1 MVAPLWEPLCYSQYL
16 AASMS
21 LGSRPSL
28 GLGTS
33 FGGVK
38 LDLSVRLSPQLVDG
52 WINHCRHVLRVG
64 WRAYQFK
71 EWCASSRHELLE
83 IPSPLNWFQKIN
95 WGDARYWATTTLLPL
110 PPLPLCALV
119 LLIVLLTGNIKI
131 LLVLVAFGRVLLSRS
146 FPSCLLGVCF
156 PSPLRP
162 CASCFL
168 LSCSL
173 RLVCWGRPTNCPIGP
188 CLALFR
194 PVPALEGSI

>member
-1 MVAPLWEPLCYSQYL
+1 M
-16 AASMS
+16 
-21 LGSRPSL
+21 
-28 GLGTS
+28 
-33 FGGVK
+33 
-38 LDLSVRLSPQLVDG
+38 LVIG
-52 WINHCRHVLRVG
+52 
-64 WRAYQFK
+64 
-71 EWCASSRHELLE
+71 
-83 IPSPLNWFQKIN
+83 
-95 WGDARYWATTTLLPL
+95 LLPP
-110 PPLPLCALV
+110 PPLPLCASV
-119 LLIVLLTGNIKI
+119 LTGNIKI

-194 PVPALEGSI
+194 PVPALEGSIWLGPCCPSSLGLLICWSLWLADQSYPRRLRFASFNPRFTEEQGFT